1 MGEKTVMLVRML
13 NYYTACGKFIGSFMV
28 ASSKIVGGS
37 CIRYRV
43 INPFVALCFERRK
56 EGRKER

>member
-1 MGEKTVMLVRML
+1 MVRML
-13 NYYTACGKFIGSFMV
+13 NYSTACGKFIGGFLVISD
-28 ASSKIVGGS
+28 KIVGGS

-56 EGRKER
+56 NRKEK